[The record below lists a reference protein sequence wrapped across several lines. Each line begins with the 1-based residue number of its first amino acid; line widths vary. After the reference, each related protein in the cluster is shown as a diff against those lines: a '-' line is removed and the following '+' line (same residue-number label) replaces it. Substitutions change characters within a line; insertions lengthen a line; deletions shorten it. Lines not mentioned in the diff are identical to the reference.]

1 MHLWHDGRGKLREEK
16 GVQIIRMKIWSR
28 KYKMIRGVRN
38 VLLCAVTVVCLG
50 IAGMTAHAATG
61 TVTAES
67 AMIRSKAGISG
78 EKLAG
83 VVKNDTLDVIS
94 KTTGEDGNTWYQV
107 HVNGSTKGY
116 IRADL
121 VTVSGDVATA
131 SGTTEEAAGMELTA
145 AQTDQSTETTATVTE
160 SSVTSATVSKASIN
174 VRKGPATTDAIVAG
188 NIKQGTVLSVTGETT
203 GSDGKLWYQVSFES
217 NGSALTGFVRYDIVD
232 VSTPEPTEEEPAE
245 ETPETQAPEE
255 PEAGGAEI
263 NRVITSRIL
272 PEGANIADMTI
283 DESTL
288 QSWQA
293 GRYYL
298 LYLVNP
304 DGSKEWY
311 LYDLDSH
318 IFNPMYQRTE
328 GDAGGEAAGTD
339 SGSGFG
345 TTAKIIVAILA
356 VIVVILIGIIVLLVL
371 KLRNQEEDWDDY
383 GDEDDDDEEEEDEA
397 DSHVNSRA
405 WRPRNFLRSSDEEE
419 EDEEEDEDEDEDE
432 EEEIPK
438 KRPVRRAQPRQE
450 APARRRVES
459 GERTAAVRRRPE
471 GEPVRR
477 QPSAEAVR
485 RQPEGGAVRRRP
497 EEGAAPRRRP
507 EGEPVRRQPSAEAAR
522 RQPEGGAV
530 RRRPEGEAVRRRS
543 EDEERGGAV
552 RRRPEPAQGSRRR
565 AESAE
570 EPRRRPEPQAKAPAR
585 RSLYEEDD
593 EFEFEF
599 LNMDGKDDL

>member
-1 MHLWHDGRGKLREEK
+1 M
-16 GVQIIRMKIWSR
+16 
-28 KYKMIRGVRN
+28 
-38 VLLCAVTVVCLG
+38 LLCAVTVCCLG
-50 IAGMTAHAATG
+50 IAGMTAHAAAG

-67 AMIRSKAGISG
+67 AMIRSKAGTSG

-121 VTVSGDVATA
+121 VTVSGDVAAA
-131 SGTTEEAAGMELTA
+131 SETTEEAAGMTLTA

-188 NIKQGTVLSVTGETT
+188 NIKQGAVLSVTGETT
-203 GSDGKLWYQVSFES
+203 GSDGKLWYQVSFEA
-217 NGSALTGFVRYDIVD
+217 NGSALTGFVRYDLVD
-232 VSTPEPTEEEPAE
+232 VSTPEPAEEAPTE

-272 PEGANIADMTI
+272 PEGASIADMTI

-288 QSWQA
+288 QSWEA

-328 GDAGGEAAGTD
+328 GDPGSEAVGTG

-383 GDEDDDDEEEEDEA
+383 GDEDEDDEEEEDEA

-405 WRPRNFLRSSDEEE
+405 WRPRNFLRSSEDDEE
-419 EDEEEDEDEDEDE
+419 EDEEDEEEDE

-438 KRPVRRAQPRQE
+438 RRPVRRAQPRQE
-450 APARRRVES
+450 APQRRRVES
-459 GERTAAVRRRPE
+459 EERAAAVRRRAD

-497 EEGAAPRRRP
+497 EEGAAVRRRP
-507 EGEPVRRQPSAEAAR
+507 EGEPVRRRPEGEPVR

-530 RRRPEGEAVRRRS
+530 RRRPEGEPVRRRS
-543 EDEERGGAV
+543 EEEERSGAV
-552 RRRPEPAQGSRRR
+552 RRKPESLQGSRR
-565 AESAE
+565 SAE
-570 EPRRRPEPQAKAPAR
+570 EPRRKPAPQAKAPAR